1 MGILDRSM
9 SLRTAAVALL
19 IGAAAAV
26 QPTRV
31 DETSVEFLSVSEMV
45 TAEQPKGNVTIYGD
59 MNVQGSLRTTSIQS
73 SNLTVDG
80 SLNVNA
86 DLKASKLKVDNLHA
100 DSIET
105 MRLSSP
111 SGAIMVDA
119 DLTISS
125 ISTDTVAA
133 SFLEVGGAKQWA
145 LVFHEDFQEKVSG
158 WTPVKVSS
166 CGGED
171 KFLGG
176 HCNFA
181 ADTASR
187 PSLPSTARTCGLTLP
202 SLTAA
207 RASTCAAPPTPTASS
222 RPPSTSPCS
231 TPATTSRSSSA
242 PPWTPPPIPASRA
255 GASTTSPS
263 TLSKWSFC
271 KNGQAACHG
280 GLALTDVKEKT
291 GLWCGCVDPRSSALF
306 WRACIKT
313 GPHGRRRMRR
323 DAGRRMRGSGCV
335 VISSLKKLSGQLAS
349 TRAAGEAF
357 LPLHLHSVSRFWP
370 PVVGKSGS
378 GSK

>member
-1 MGILDRSM
+1 MGISAM

-181 ADTASR
+181 ADTASKVFKN
-187 PSLPSTARTCGLTLP
+187 LPAHTQVRMTASFHFLDQWDGEQAFASIDGKNVWADSSKSHRGEGVNVCG
-202 SLTAA
+202 AA
-207 RASTCAAPPTPTASS
+207 HPDRKFAAPIDVTMQHTGDNVEVKFGTTMDSS
-222 RPPSTSPCS
+222 
-231 TPATTSRSSSA
+231 
-242 PPWTPPPIPASRA
+242 
-255 GASTTSPS
+255 
-263 TLSKWSFC
+263 
-271 KNGQAACHG
+271 
-280 GLALTDVKEKT
+280 TDSCQQSWGVDDVTIYVK
-291 GLWCGCVDPRSSALF
+291 
-306 WRACIKT
+306 
-313 GPHGRRRMRR
+313 
-323 DAGRRMRGSGCV
+323 
-335 VISSLKKLSGQLAS
+335 
-349 TRAAGEAF
+349 
-357 LPLHLHSVSRFWP
+357 
-370 PVVGKSGS
+370 
-378 GSK
+378 

>member
-1 MGILDRSM
+1 MGENAETMKFTVAAL
-9 SLRTAAVALL
+9 LVAAVAAL
-19 IGAAAAV
+19 
-26 QPTRV
+26 QPNRV

-45 TAEQPKGNVTIYGD
+45 TAESPKGNVTIYGD

-181 ADTASR
+181 ADTASKVFKN
-187 PSLPSTARTCGLTLP
+187 LPAHTQVRMTASFHFLDQWDGKNVWADSSKSHRGEGVNVCG
-202 SLTAA
+202 AA
-207 RASTCAAPPTPTASS
+207 HPDRKFAAPIDVTMQHTGDNVEVKFGTTMDSS
-222 RPPSTSPCS
+222 
-231 TPATTSRSSSA
+231 
-242 PPWTPPPIPASRA
+242 
-255 GASTTSPS
+255 
-263 TLSKWSFC
+263 
-271 KNGQAACHG
+271 
-280 GLALTDVKEKT
+280 TDSCQQSWGVDDVTIYVK
-291 GLWCGCVDPRSSALF
+291 
-306 WRACIKT
+306 
-313 GPHGRRRMRR
+313 
-323 DAGRRMRGSGCV
+323 
-335 VISSLKKLSGQLAS
+335 
-349 TRAAGEAF
+349 
-357 LPLHLHSVSRFWP
+357 
-370 PVVGKSGS
+370 
-378 GSK
+378 

>member
-1 MGILDRSM
+1 MGENAETMKFTVAAL
-9 SLRTAAVALL
+9 LVAAVAAL
-19 IGAAAAV
+19 
-26 QPTRV
+26 QPNRV

-145 LVFHEDFQEKVSG
+145 LVFHEDFQEKVNG

-166 CGGED
+166 CGGSED

-181 ADTASR
+181 ADTASKVFKN
-187 PSLPSTARTCGLTLP
+187 LPAHTQVRM
-202 SLTAA
+202 
-207 RASTCAAPPTPTASS
+207 TASFHFLDQWDGEQAYAS
-222 RPPSTSPCS
+222 IDGKNVWADSTKSHRGEGINVCGAAHPDRKF
-231 TPATTSRSSSA
+231 ATTMDSS
-242 PPWTPPPIPASRA
+242 
-255 GASTTSPS
+255 
-263 TLSKWSFC
+263 
-271 KNGQAACHG
+271 
-280 GLALTDVKEKT
+280 TDSCQQSWGVDDVTIYVK
-291 GLWCGCVDPRSSALF
+291 
-306 WRACIKT
+306 
-313 GPHGRRRMRR
+313 
-323 DAGRRMRGSGCV
+323 
-335 VISSLKKLSGQLAS
+335 
-349 TRAAGEAF
+349 
-357 LPLHLHSVSRFWP
+357 
-370 PVVGKSGS
+370 
-378 GSK
+378 

>member
-1 MGILDRSM
+1 MGENAETMKFTVAAL
-9 SLRTAAVALL
+9 LVAAVAAL
-19 IGAAAAV
+19 
-26 QPTRV
+26 QPNRV

-45 TAEQPKGNVTIYGD
+45 TAESPKGNVTIYGD

-181 ADTASR
+181 ADTASKVFKN
-187 PSLPSTARTCGLTLP
+187 LPAHTQVRMTASFHFLDQWDGEQAFASIDGKNVWADSSKSNVCG
-202 SLTAA
+202 AA
-207 RASTCAAPPTPTASS
+207 HPDRKFAAPIDVTMQHTGDNVEVKFGTTMDSS
-222 RPPSTSPCS
+222 
-231 TPATTSRSSSA
+231 
-242 PPWTPPPIPASRA
+242 
-255 GASTTSPS
+255 
-263 TLSKWSFC
+263 
-271 KNGQAACHG
+271 
-280 GLALTDVKEKT
+280 TDSCQQSWGVDDVTIYVK
-291 GLWCGCVDPRSSALF
+291 
-306 WRACIKT
+306 
-313 GPHGRRRMRR
+313 
-323 DAGRRMRGSGCV
+323 
-335 VISSLKKLSGQLAS
+335 
-349 TRAAGEAF
+349 
-357 LPLHLHSVSRFWP
+357 
-370 PVVGKSGS
+370 
-378 GSK
+378 